1 MLMNIRVLG
10 ILLLIA
16 GLCVARPA
24 AAHSDYYRHVFF
36 DNSIQ
41 REVYWQSSA
50 AKTAPSELRSVGW
63 RLPVES
69 TVFRTPPNAIRIEW
83 QSAPGG
89 SWDAQIQFVSLPE
102 PVSGL
107 CRRTLFFWVYSPEPI
122 AADDLPNVVLSDA
135 RGGLQVATM
144 PGSFTVEEPLAN
156 YTGDLPAGKW
166 VPVRIPFAKLRSAS
180 VYQFRPERLQSVIF
194 HQRRAD
200 GKKHVLIVD
209 DIRIDDVPAAGAAAA
224 ALPVP
229 DGVSAK
235 GFDRHI
241 DVQWQAPAES
251 AAAYYV
257 VSRSL
262 DGGPF
267 LPVGT
272 QRPGVNRYADFI
284 GRSGAKASYR
294 VAAADWEG
302 RESGPSA
309 VVTAATREMT
319 DDELLDMLQEAAFRY
334 YWEASGTNTGMAHEN
349 LPGDD
354 RIVATGATGLGIS
367 ALVAA
372 VHRKI
377 ITRDQGLGRL
387 EKLLSFLE
395 RAPRFHGAWSHYYND
410 ETGETMPL
418 FGMYDNGG
426 DIIETSY
433 VIQGLLTARGYFDR
447 KDARERSLR
456 ERITALWEAVEW
468 DWFRMTPD
476 SPYLYW
482 HWSPQWGHRIQ
493 HPLIGFN
500 ETVPTYLFA
509 IASPTHPVPAS
520 MYYSGWASQ
529 DQARAGLPA
538 GLVGQPGRPAL
549 RQRQYLFRH
558 QARRRRQHRRPAVLH
573 PLHLHGIRPAPAA
586 RPLHGLVLRQQPRI
600 AEINRAYCI
609 ANPKGF
615 KGYGANAWGLTASF
629 GFNGY
634 TTPAPDQWNDE
645 GTITLTGALSSFP
658 YTPEASMAAFKHF
671 YRDLG
676 AELWGIYGPRD
687 NYNPS
692 QDWLAYHYMGLNQ
705 APIVAMVENHR
716 SGVLWRAFMSN
727 PEIGEMLK
735 KLAAETDRQR
745 HEPALCPVPGLH
757 GRDRRP
763 AVRIRRRH
771 HQRRGPVPGC
781 SISSLTISDWES
793 RSVPCCSAVRSEP
806 PSPAD

>member
-1 MLMNIRVLG
+1 MRMHIRVSG

-16 GLCVARPA
+16 SCCVAPA
-24 AAHSDYYRHVFF
+24 AAQSDYYRHVFF

-41 REVYWQSSA
+41 HEVYFQSSA

-69 TVFRTPPNAIRIEW
+69 SVFRTAPNAIRIEW

-89 SWDAQIQFVSLPE
+89 SWDAQIQFVSYPNRF
-102 PVSGL
+102 PDFAGD
-107 CRRTLFFWVYSPEPI
+107 TLFFWVYSPEPI
-122 AADDLPNVVLSDA
+122 ATDDLPNVVLSDA

-144 PGSFTVEEPLAN
+144 PGSFTVAEPLAT

-166 VPVRIPFAKLRSAS
+166 VPVRIPLAKLRSAS
-180 VYQFRPERLQSVIF
+180 VYQFRSERLQSVIF

-209 DIRIDDVPAAGAAAA
+209 DIRIDDVTSATTAT
-224 ALPVP
+224 LPVP

-241 DVQWQAPAES
+241 DVQWQAPAEG

-257 VSRSL
+257 VSRSI

-302 RESGPSA
+302 GEAGPSA
-309 VVTAATREMT
+309 VATAATRELT
-319 DDELLDMLQEAAFRY
+319 DDELVDMLQEAAFRY
-334 YWEASGTNTGMAHEN
+334 YWEASGANSGMAHEN

-372 VHRKI
+372 VDRQF
-377 ITRDQGLGRL
+377 ITRDQGLERL
-387 EKLLSFLE
+387 ETIVSFLE
-395 RAPRFHGAWSHYYND
+395 RAPRYHGAWSHYYND

-447 KDARERSLR
+447 KEKREQSLR
-456 ERITALWEAVEW
+456 KRITALWEAVEW
-468 DWFRMTPD
+468 DWYRQLPD
-476 SPYLYW
+476 SPFLYW
-482 HWSPQWGHRIQ
+482 HWSPQWGFQIH

-500 ETVPTYLFA
+500 ETVPTYLLA

-529 DQARAGLPA
+529 DKSAQEYREGWSGSPDGKLYANGNTYFGIKLD
-538 GLVGQPGRPAL
+538 VGVSSGGPLFFIHYIFMGFDPHAL
-549 RQRQYLFRH
+549 RDRYTTSYFENSRH
-558 QARRRRQHRRPAVLH
+558 
-573 PLHLHGIRPAPAA
+573 
-586 RPLHGLVLRQQPRI
+586 I
-600 AEINRAYCI
+600 ALINRAYCI

-658 YTPEASMAAFKHF
+658 YTPEESMAAFKHF

-716 SGVLWRAFMSN
+716 SGLLWRAFMSN

-735 KLAAETDRQR
+735 KLARE
-745 HEPALCPVPGLH
+745 
-757 GRDRRP
+757 
-763 AVRIRRRH
+763 
-771 HQRRGPVPGC
+771 
-781 SISSLTISDWES
+781 
-793 RSVPCCSAVRSEP
+793 
-806 PSPAD
+806 

>member
-10 ILLLIA
+10 LVLLIA
-16 GLCVARPA
+16 SLCVARPA
-24 AAHSDYYRHVFF
+24 AAQSDYYRHVFF
-36 DNSIQ
+36 DNSNQ
-41 REVYWQSSA
+41 RESYFQSSA
-50 AKTAPSELRSVGW
+50 ATSAPSELRSVGW
-63 RLPVES
+63 HLPVEAKH
-69 TVFRTPPNAIRIEW
+69 FRTPPNAIRIEW

-89 SWDAQIQFVSLPE
+89 SWDAQIQFVAYPNRF
-102 PVSGL
+102 PDFDGD
-107 CRRTLFFWVYSPEPI
+107 TLFFWVYSPEAI

-144 PGSFTVEEPLAN
+144 PGSFTVEESLAK

-166 VPVRIPFAKLRSAS
+166 VSVRIPLAKLRSAS

-200 GKKHVLIVD
+200 GKKHALIVD
-209 DIRIDDVPAAGAAAA
+209 DIRIDDEPVTGAAAA

-229 DGVSAK
+229 AGVSAK
-235 GFDRHI
+235 GYDRHI
-241 DVQWQAPAES
+241 DVQWQAPAQS

-284 GRSGAKASYR
+284 GRSGARASYR
-294 VAAADWEG
+294 VAAANWEG
-302 RESGPSA
+302 RESAPSGVA
-309 VVTAATREMT
+309 TAATRELN

-334 YWEASGTNTGMAHEN
+334 YWEGSGVNSGMAHEN

-372 VHRKI
+372 VHRKF
-377 ITRDQGLGRL
+377 ITRDQGLVRL

-395 RAPRFHGAWSHYYND
+395 RAPRYHGAWSHYYNED
-410 ETGETMPL
+410 TGETMPL

-433 VIQGLLTARGYFDR
+433 VIQGILTARGYFDR
-447 KDARERSLR
+447 KNARERQLR

-476 SPYLYW
+476 SDFLYW

-529 DQARAGLPA
+529 DQRAQDYRQGWSGSPDGRLYA
-538 GLVGQPGRPAL
+538 NGNTYFGIKLDVGVSTGGPLFFIHYIFMGFDPRQL
-549 RQRQYLFRH
+549 RDRYTDSYFENSR
-558 QARRRRQHRRPAVLH
+558 A
-573 PLHLHGIRPAPAA
+573 
-586 RPLHGLVLRQQPRI
+586 I

-615 KGYGANAWGLTASF
+615 KGYGPNAWGLTASF

-634 TTPAPDQWNDE
+634 TTPAPDEWNDE

-692 QDWLAYHYMGLNQ
+692 QRWLAFHYMGLNQ

-716 SGVLWRAFMSN
+716 SGVLWHAFMSN
-727 PEIGEMLK
+727 PEISEMLK
-735 KLAAETDRQR
+735 KLATETGGQPR
-745 HEPALCPVPGLH
+745 
-757 GRDRRP
+757 
-763 AVRIRRRH
+763 
-771 HQRRGPVPGC
+771 
-781 SISSLTISDWES
+781 
-793 RSVPCCSAVRSEP
+793 
-806 PSPAD
+806 

>member
-1 MLMNIRVLG
+1 MRMNSRLSAV
-10 ILLLIA
+10 LLLIA
-16 GLCVARPA
+16 GICVARPGA
-24 AAHSDYYRHVFF
+24 AESDYYRHVFF

-41 REVYWQSSA
+41 REVYFQSSA
-50 AKTAPSELRSVGW
+50 AKTAPSELTSVGW

-69 TVFRTPPNAIRIEW
+69 KHFRTPPNAIRIAW
-83 QSAPGG
+83 QSVAGG
-89 SWDAQIQFVSLPE
+89 SWDAQIQFVAYPNRF
-102 PVSGL
+102 PDFAGN
-107 CRRTLFFWVYSPEPI
+107 TIYFWVYSPEAI

-180 VYQFRPERLQSVIF
+180 VYQFQYERLQSVIF

-209 DIRIDDVPAAGAAAA
+209 DIRIDDEPAAGAAQAT
-224 ALPVP
+224 LPVP
-229 DGVSAK
+229 ESVTAK

-241 DVQWQAPAES
+241 DVQWQTPAGS
-251 AAAYYV
+251 NAAYYV

-267 LPVGT
+267 LPIGT

-302 RESGPSA
+302 RESDPSA
-309 VVTAATREMT
+309 EATAATRELS

-334 YWEASGTNTGMAHEN
+334 YWEASGPNTAMAREN

-372 VHRKI
+372 VHRKF

-387 EKLLSFLE
+387 EKLVSFLE
-395 RAPRFHGAWSHYYND
+395 RAPRYHGAWSHYYNE

-447 KDARERSLR
+447 KDARERKLR

-500 ETVPTYLFA
+500 ETVPTYWFA

-529 DQARAGLPA
+529 EKRAQDYRQGWSGSPDGRMYANGNTYYGIKLD
-538 GLVGQPGRPAL
+538 VGVSTGGP
-549 RQRQYLFRH
+549 LFFIH
-558 QARRRRQHRRPAVLH
+558 YIFMAFD
-573 PLHLHGIRPAPAA
+573 
-586 RPLHGLVLRQQPRI
+586 PREMRDRYTDSYFDNSRSV

-615 KGYGANAWGLTASF
+615 KGYGPDAWGLTASF
-629 GFNGY
+629 GWNGY
-634 TTPAPDQWNDE
+634 TTPAPDEWNDD
-645 GTITLTGALSSFP
+645 GTITLTGALASYPF
-658 YTPEASMAAFKHF
+658 TPEASMAAFKHF
-671 YRDLG
+671 YRELG

-687 NYNPS
+687 NYNPTH
-692 QDWLAYHYMGLNQ
+692 DWVAFHYMGLNQ
-705 APIVAMVENHR
+705 APIVAMIENHR

-727 PEIGEMLK
+727 PEIGEMVK
-735 KLAAETDRQR
+735 KLAAETGKQ
-745 HEPALCPVPGLH
+745 P
-757 GRDRRP
+757 
-763 AVRIRRRH
+763 
-771 HQRRGPVPGC
+771 
-781 SISSLTISDWES
+781 
-793 RSVPCCSAVRSEP
+793 
-806 PSPAD
+806 